1 MVRMKYLG
9 IETCGWAAP
18 LNNEDDGADEVRP
31 SEHEARRRCR
41 LLALIDRNL
50 DVASIV
56 LFQDDPEDII
66 IDNGQAKG
74 VLDEALKRLMAC
86 IIYEQA
92 TSN

>member
-1 MVRMKYLG
+1 MKYLG

-18 LNNEDDGADEVRP
+18 INNAEAADEVRP
-31 SEHEARRRCR
+31 SQHEGRRRCR

-56 LFQDDPEDII
+56 LFEDDPEDII
-66 IDNGQAKG
+66 IDNGQAEG
-74 VLDEALKRLMAC
+74 ALDDALKKMMAC